1 MGETAECPERV
12 LMISKDSI
20 DMGGDTE
27 WEKVEGH
34 RNVEAAATRCFYKTI
49 SKASTILMDAKKF
62 YFGI

>member
-12 LMISKDSI
+12 LRISKDSI

-34 RNVEAAATRCFYKTI
+34 RNVEAAATRGIHIHRCIEALKTI
-49 SKASTILMDAKKF
+49 ILFVFNYDE
-62 YFGI
+62 